1 MGLDL
6 LDPTAQPEAQTV
18 RLAQRPES
26 LHGKRL
32 GLIKNGKHNSG
43 ELLEEV
49 FAILE
54 SELEPAEIIRRTVP
68 ITKPAEEELL
78 DELANDCDL
87 VIEAVGD

>member
-1 MGLDL
+1 MALTL

-18 RLAQRPES
+18 RLAQRPKS
-26 LHGKRL
+26 LRGKRL

-49 FAILE
+49 FAILAA
-54 SELEPAEIIRRTVP
+54 ELEPAEIVRRTVP
-68 ITKPAEEELL
+68 ITRPAEEELL
-78 DELANDCDL
+78 DELASECDL